1 MKKSGAKVQHL
12 SGYQHIIWDW
22 NGTLFDDTA
31 LCVTIIN
38 TMLRQRALPILS
50 LDHYQAV
57 FTFPVRDYYPRVG
70 FDLGQESFETLSQE
84 FVTTYESRRHE
95 STLYPHTRRVLEQVT
110 AAGKHQSLLSAY
122 PQETLIDLVHAF
134 DLGHLFEHLRGLGHI
149 YADSKIDQGQQLL
162 SELPHHQSDV
172 LLVGDTL
179 HDAEVAQALGTDC
192 ILIADG
198 HQSKERLA
206 QSGLP
211 VVNSLE
217 ELL

>member
-1 MKKSGAKVQHL
+1 MKKSGPVAGRL
-12 SGYQHIIWDW
+12 SDYQHIIWDW
-22 NGTLFDDTA
+22 NGTLFNDTA

-38 TMLRQRALPILS
+38 TMLCQRALPTLS

-70 FDLGQESFETLSQE
+70 FDLSQESFEALSRE

-95 STLYPHTRRVLEQVT
+95 GTLYPHTRRALEHVT
-110 AAGKHQSLLSAY
+110 ASSKRQSLLSAY
-122 PQETLIDLVHAF
+122 PQETLIDLVHTF
-134 DLGHLFEHLRGLGHI
+134 ELGHLFEHLRGLGHI
-149 YADSKIDQGQQLL
+149 YADSKIEQGQQLL

-179 HDAEVAQALGTDC
+179 HDAEVAQVLGTDC

-211 VVNSLE
+211 VVDSLE
-217 ELL
+217 ELF